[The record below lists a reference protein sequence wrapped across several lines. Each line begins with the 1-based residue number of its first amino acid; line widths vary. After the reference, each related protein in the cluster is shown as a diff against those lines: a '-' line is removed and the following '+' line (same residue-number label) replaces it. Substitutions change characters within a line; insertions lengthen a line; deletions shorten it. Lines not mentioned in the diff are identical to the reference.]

1 MSNYTKGVLSIL
13 MSAFGFA
20 LMNLFIPL
28 SGALPTIQKSFFR
41 NLVALF
47 IALIVLWRT
56 NRKKPVREFQEGES
70 IAWKWLF
77 VRSIFGTIGIWCNFY
92 AIDHLFIS
100 DASVLNKI
108 SPFATL
114 VFSYLFLK
122 EPMKRGHLVALF
134 FAFVGVLLVVKPTL
148 ANTDFFP
155 YFMGIIGGISSGAA
169 YTTIRKLNKENV
181 TPAVTIA
188 FFSLFSCVASLPQL
202 ILSFEPM
209 SLRSM
214 MMLALVG
221 GMAAIGQFGITM
233 AYKFAPASQ
242 ISVFDYTMIIFT
254 GMLGFIFLHQ
264 VPDYYSIIGYAIIIF
279 AGWLSFKVNQ
289 QKLPS

>member
-13 MSAFGFA
+13 VSASGFA

-28 SGALPTIQKSFFR
+28 AGALPTIQKSFFR
-41 NLVALF
+41 NLVALA

-56 NRKKPVREFQEGES
+56 NRKQPVREFQKGEP

-77 VRSIFGTIGIWCNFY
+77 VRSILGTIGIWCNFY
-92 AIDHLFIS
+92 AMDHLFIS

-134 FAFVGVLLVVKPTL
+134 FAFVGVILVVKPTL
-148 ANTDFFP
+148 ANTDLFP
-155 YFMGIIGGISSGAA
+155 YLMGIIGGLSAGAA
-169 YTTIRKLNKENV
+169 YTTVRKLNNENV

-188 FFSLFSCVASLPQL
+188 FFSLFSCIASLPQL
-202 ILSFEPM
+202 ILSYEPM
-209 SLRSM
+209 SLRSFV
-214 MMLALVG
+214 MLVFVG

-233 AYKFAPASQ
+233 AYKFAPAAQ
-242 ISVFDYTMIIFT
+242 ISIFDYTMILFT
-254 GMLGFIFLHQ
+254 GVLGFIFLNQ
-264 VPDYYSIIGYAIIIF
+264 VPDYVSIIGYCVIIF

-289 QKLPS
+289 HKISN

>member
-13 MSAFGFA
+13 VSAFGFA

-28 SGALPTIQKSFFR
+28 AGALPTIQKSFFR
-41 NLVALF
+41 NLVALA

-56 NRKKPVREFQEGES
+56 NRKQPVREFQKGEP

-77 VRSIFGTIGIWCNFY
+77 VRSILGTIGIWCNFY

-122 EPMKRGHLVALF
+122 EPMKRGHIVALF
-134 FAFVGVLLVVKPTL
+134 FAFVGVILVVKPTL
-148 ANTDFFP
+148 ANTDLFP
-155 YFMGIIGGISSGAA
+155 YLMGIIGGLSAGAA
-169 YTTIRKLNKENV
+169 YTTVRKLNNENV

-188 FFSLFSCVASLPQL
+188 FFSLFSCIASLPQL
-202 ILSFEPM
+202 LLSYEPM
-209 SLRSM
+209 SLRSFV
-214 MMLALVG
+214 MLVLVG

-233 AYKFAPASQ
+233 AYKFAPAAQ
-242 ISVFDYTMIIFT
+242 ISIFDYTMILFT
-254 GMLGFIFLHQ
+254 GVLGFIFLNQ
-264 VPDYYSIIGYAIIIF
+264 VPDYVSIIGYCVIIF
-279 AGWLSFKVNQ
+279 AGWQSFKVNQ
-289 QKLPS
+289 HKMSN